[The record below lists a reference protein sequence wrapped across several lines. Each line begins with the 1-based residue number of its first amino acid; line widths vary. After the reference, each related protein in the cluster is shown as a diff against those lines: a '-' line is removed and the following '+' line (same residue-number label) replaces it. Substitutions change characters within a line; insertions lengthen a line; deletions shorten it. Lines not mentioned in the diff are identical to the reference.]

1 MRAQLG
7 HLVAERQHDRDGAQR
22 AEDPADSQGV
32 ADRLAQAVGGRDLE
46 VEQGGR
52 VAADLDHVDHVVGA
66 VERAAAVEMG
76 LDARLCAER
85 RGGVAGHRLGDRE
98 PLGIDVVKRDLAVA
112 QLGEREDVAQQ
123 VLGEL
128 DASRT
133 HEDDS
138 WHD

>member
-7 HLVAERQHDRDGAQR
+7 HLVAEREHDRGRAQR
-22 AEDPADSQGV
+22 PEDAADAQGV
-32 ADRLAQAVGGRDLE
+32 ADRLAQAVGGGDLE

-66 VERAAAVEMG
+66 VQRPAAVEMG
-76 LDARLCAER
+76 LDARLGAEHAGR
-85 RGGVAGHRLGDRE
+85 VAGHRLGDGQ
-98 PLGIDVVKRDLAVA
+98 PVGVDVVKRDLAVA
-112 QLGEREDVAQQ
+112 QLGEREDVSQQ